1 MTKKV
6 LLNWDSDPVLDL
18 TLGKVYEI
26 NDLGY
31 FQDDV
36 GQRRPATL
44 GEWAD
49 VPEKEPAV
57 FFSDTPDIQYNPC
70 EAVFEG
76 KTEEHTGGS
85 SSYYDIEIEGNTIR
99 CLDLIEAL
107 GMSYN
112 EGNIFKAVWRI
123 AAAKQGK
130 TKKGNNMHYDAEK
143 IVFFGER
150 LVQEHTDEG

>member
-1 MTKKV
+1 MIKKL
-6 LLNWDSDPVLDL
+6 LLNWASAPTLDL

-26 NDLGY
+26 DDLGY

-36 GQRRPATL
+36 GHELPATL
-44 GEWAD
+44 GEWVD
-49 VPEKEPAV
+49 VPA
-57 FFSDTPDIQYNPC
+57 
-70 EAVFEG
+70 
-76 KTEEHTGGS
+76 TEEHTGGS
-85 SSYYDIEIEGNTIR
+85 SSYYDIEIDGNTIR

-107 GMSYN
+107 DMSYN